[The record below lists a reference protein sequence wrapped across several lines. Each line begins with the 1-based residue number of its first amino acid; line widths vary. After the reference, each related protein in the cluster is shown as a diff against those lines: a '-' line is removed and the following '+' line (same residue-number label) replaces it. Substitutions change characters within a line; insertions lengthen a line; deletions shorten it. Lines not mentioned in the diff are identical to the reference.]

1 MQRRRLRALS
11 VVVCLSLVTLA
22 AIVFWPAQSTVSAAT
37 GETAGSL
44 TLIGKKGSVAGSCP
58 LRHTEVRGAITGFL
72 ARVNVTQT
80 FENTASQKI
89 EAVYSFPL
97 PENAAVDDMTI
108 QVGTR
113 TVRGV
118 IRKREE
124 ARAIYEKAKQTGHV
138 AALLDQ
144 DRPNIFTQ
152 SVANILPG
160 EQITVTISYLQ
171 TLEYENG
178 AYQFVFP
185 MVVAPRYIPGDP
197 VGKQAGGW
205 APDTDQVPDASKI
218 TPQVTPKGTR
228 AGHDISIQLALDAGV
243 PLLQLNSVSHEI
255 DVDRTGASS
264 ATVRLKNLS
273 EIPNKDFVLKYDVAG
288 EQIADAVLSQGE
300 SLSVSKAKG
309 AAGGYFTLIL
319 QPPAQ
324 LPESDIT
331 PKELVFVL
339 DTSGSMM
346 GFPIEKGK
354 ELINRALDE
363 LYPGDTFNI
372 ITFSGATRIL
382 FPKPVYPT
390 AENIRQARQVLNE
403 QQGYGGTEMM
413 TAIRAALVPS
423 DSQDHLR
430 VVCFVTDGEVGNDLG
445 IIGEIQKHPNA
456 RVFAYGIGNSVNRF
470 LITSMAQAGR
480 GDSEVV
486 MLNDKA
492 DAAAHRLYQR
502 LRAPVLTD
510 VSIDWNGLP
519 VDDVYP
525 RRPPDLFTGKPLVI
539 SGRYTAPTDGSIV
552 IHGKR
557 AGDDF
562 TREIPVHLNGGAS
575 ADTTLSSFWARRK
588 IDDLMSQDWAGLQAG
603 TVKPDVQ
610 REITQLG
617 LSHRLMTQFTSFV
630 AVEERVVTTNGKP
643 QRVEVPVEMPEG
655 MSYDGVF
662 GGEVNS
668 KVLIAGNHAASL
680 VLLTPGVAAR
690 NTLGG
695 PMLRRREVVTSG
707 AGGGIGSGSGAG
719 IGAASG
725 AGMERLGISAAKNQG
740 TGSGSSGAAA
750 AYSAGLSPA
759 PPPPPPPVAPGSSNS
774 NKKWLDEDV
783 AYITTDK
790 ERAGLNSM
798 TDPAAVATPSL
809 TSDVKA
815 DGAIVPAPPTPDAKV
830 AEERA
835 LLDSKL
841 SSGVLERFDCWKKQA
856 AACKTAPDGL
866 MDVQLFLTENP
877 LGLLEKLKGLGLH
890 VSEVRSKERVVT
902 GRVSLDKLSEIAKL
916 DVVKFVSAPR
926 Q

>member
-11 VVVCLSLVTLA
+11 VVVCLSLVSLA
-22 AIVFWPAQSTVSAAT
+22 AIVFWPTQSTVSAAT

-44 TLIGKKGSVAGSCP
+44 AIIGKKGSVTGSCP

-108 QVGTR
+108 QIGTR

-124 ARAIYEKAKQTGHV
+124 ARAIYEQAKQTGHV

-144 DRPNIFTQ
+144 ERPNIFTQ

-185 MVVAPRYIPGDP
+185 MVIAPRYIPGEA

-218 TPQVTPKGTR
+218 TPQVTPKATR
-228 AGHDISIQLALDAGV
+228 AGHDISIELALDAGV
-243 PLLQLNSVSHEI
+243 PLLQLSSVSHEI
-255 DVDRTGASS
+255 DVDRTAASS

-390 AENIRQARQVLNE
+390 AENLRQARQVLNE

-413 TAIRAALVPS
+413 TAIRAALAPS

-470 LITSMAQAGR
+470 LITSMAKAGR

-510 VSIDWNGLP
+510 VSIDWHGLP

-525 RRPPDLFTGKPLVI
+525 RTIPDLFTGKPLVI
-539 SGRYTAPTDGSIV
+539 SGRYTAATDGSIV

-562 TREIPVHLNGGAS
+562 TREIPVHLSSEAS
-575 ADTTLSSFWARRK
+575 ADTTLSSLWARRK
-588 IDDLMSQDWAGLQAG
+588 IDDLMSEDWAGLRAG
-603 TVKPDVQ
+603 TVKPNVQ
-610 REITQLG
+610 KEITQLG

-643 QRVEVPVEMPEG
+643 QRVEVPVEMPDG
-655 MSYDGVF
+655 MSYEGVSGAEGNNVAVNGLTLYRATLGPAPNSV
-662 GGEVNS
+662 GGPVVMRKMMRAQS
-668 KVLIAGNHAASL
+668 
-680 VLLTPGVAAR
+680 PGVS
-690 NTLGG
+690 GG
-695 PMLRRREVVTSG
+695 V
-707 AGGGIGSGSGAG
+707 GSGSGAG
-719 IGAASG
+719 IGGASG
-725 AGMERLGISAAKNQG
+725 AGMERLGIGPTKSQG
-740 TGSGSSGAAA
+740 TGSGSGGSAASVVA
-750 AYSAGLSPA
+750 PALPA
-759 PPPPPPPVAPGSSNS
+759 PPPPPPPATQGSNNS
-774 NKKWLDEDV
+774 SKKWLDEDV
-783 AYITTDK
+783 AYIITDK
-790 ERAGLNSM
+790 ERAGFSSGVAV
-798 TDPAAVATPSL
+798 PAPTPDL
-809 TSDVKA
+809 KA
-815 DGAIVPAPPTPDAKV
+815 DGAAIPPLPTLDLKA
-830 AEERA
+830 AGERT
-835 LLDSKL
+835 LLESKL
-841 SSGVLERFDCWKKQA
+841 SSAVLERFDCWKKQA
-856 AACKTAPDGL
+856 AGCKAAPDGL

-877 LGLLEKLKGLGLH
+877 LGLLEKLKMLGLH
-890 VSEVRSKERVVT
+890 ISEVRSKGRVVT
-902 GRVSLDKLSEIAKL
+902 GRVSLDRLIELAKL

-926 Q
+926 